1 MNEDDI
7 YRAKVIR
14 YLAKAAEH
22 GYLNYLRKLR
32 ASSRIIYLESMPEI
46 FQRTGWEEDPLTQ
59 VVHREELAEAYAKL
73 PETYQEVLA
82 LLVVYG
88 LTPQETASCLGCT
101 VEHVY
106 QRKSR
111 ALKRL
116 REMIGGKN

>member
-1 MNEDDI
+1 MNEDNI

-14 YLAKAAEH
+14 YLAIAAEH

-32 ASSRIIYLESMPEI
+32 ASARTVHLDSLHEN

-59 VVHREELAEAYAKL
+59 VARREELAEAYAKL
-73 PETYQEVLA
+73 PETYREVLA

-88 LTPQETASCLGCT
+88 LSPQEAAVRLGCT
-101 VEHVY
+101 VEQVY

-116 REMIGGKN
+116 REMMGGRK

>member
-7 YRAKVIR
+7 YHAKVLR

-22 GYLNYLRKLR
+22 GYLNYLRRLR
-32 ASSRIIYLESMPEI
+32 KSSRIIYLESMPED

-59 VVHREELAEAYAKL
+59 VAQREELAEAYAKL
-73 PETYQEVLA
+73 PETYREVLTQ
-82 LLVVYG
+82 LVLYG
-88 LTPQETASCLGCT
+88 LSPQETASRLGCT
-101 VEHVY
+101 VEQVY

-116 REMIGGKN
+116 REMLGGRK

>member
-14 YLAKAAEH
+14 YLAIAAKH

-32 ASSRIIYLESMPEI
+32 SSSRTIYLESMPEN

-59 VVHREELAEAYAKL
+59 VVWRDELVEAYAKL
-73 PETYQEVLA
+73 PESYREVLV

-88 LTPQETASCLGCT
+88 LSPQETASRLGCT
-101 VEHVY
+101 VEQVY

-111 ALKRL
+111 ALRRL
-116 REMIGGKN
+116 REMIGGKK